1 MSTPG
6 IRSYRDLTVWQEA
19 MTLAANIYG
28 LTKSFPRDEVY
39 GMTAQLRRSATS
51 VPANIAEGYG
61 GEAVGSYVQF
71 LKSLAGRSGRLK
83 PTCYLLNAL
92 DWLLS
97 LKWSHRSPSVIG
109 LANCCMA
116 LYGHY
121 RRMPSMT
128 SQAGAAARC
137 PLPAAPGRC

>member
-61 GEAVGSYVQF
+61 REAVGSYVQF
-71 LKSLAGRSGRLK
+71 LKIARGSLREVETHLLLAQRVGLAAEPQVEPSLAQCDRVGKLLHGLIRSLQK
-83 PTCYLLNAL
+83 DAV
-92 DWLLS
+92 DD
-97 LKWSHRSPSVIG
+97 
-109 LANCCMA
+109 
-116 LYGHY
+116 
-121 RRMPSMT
+121 
-128 SQAGAAARC
+128 
-137 PLPAAPGRC
+137 